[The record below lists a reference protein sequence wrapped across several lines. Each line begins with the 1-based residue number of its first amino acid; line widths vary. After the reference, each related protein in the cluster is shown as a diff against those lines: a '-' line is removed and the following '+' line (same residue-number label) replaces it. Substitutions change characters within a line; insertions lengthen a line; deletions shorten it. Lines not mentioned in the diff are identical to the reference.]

1 MNNSQIS
8 KELKALILKLKSE
21 NHPNYLIEARRIIN
35 AKYGKG
41 WRERNNITSGN
52 IGAVNAYY

>member
-35 AKYGKG
+35 TKYGKG
-41 WRERNNITSGN
+41 WRERNNIAFGN
-52 IGAVNAYY
+52 IGTVNAYY